1 MSRLNELMRVAAR
14 LAREHVFASAVLAVT
29 LVAMVVATAGATL
42 VTNQRLN
49 THTTTPPATVIAQ
62 VTGTPA
68 TPAPRPTRTPRPAP
82 PHGGNDWTQYRYD
95 VFGTGVNP
103 ETHFTTANVAT
114 LAQSWAPINFS
125 GHPWESTPAVFNGTI
140 YVTNGNALQ
149 AIDLKSGK
157 PLWHFDDVPQ
167 TYATISSSVGI
178 DPASKI
184 AYYGTPD
191 ARVYAVSL
199 VTHQQVWM
207 QQLGDPTTGAFIW
220 GSPLII
226 NNMVYIG
233 LASHDDNPCIRGGF
247 WALNA
252 ATGATNWA
260 HYTVDANTIGGSVW
274 SSITSDPGKHQL
286 IVTTSNPCPDNNVVG
301 EEDSILAVDWD
312 TGATIWQYQ
321 TLQTDA
327 CDCDFGE
334 GAVIFTLAGTE
345 YIVAGSKLGRVYA
358 LVPPSAA
365 GDSPQVAWT
374 ADISDSQNNDLGQ
387 GGIFEPP
394 TYANGIVYFAGGP
407 TLDGACSGGGLWAFK
422 ADTGALAWRQ
432 CTAGQVASPSA
443 YTNGVL
449 FVGQADALVA
459 YDAANGKVLW
469 QGSLH
474 VDGQPPDVWG
484 GVCVSHGYVLVG
496 SVSGYLHAFSLN
508 GR

>member
-1 MSRLNELMRVAAR
+1 
-14 LAREHVFASAVLAVT
+14 
-29 LVAMVVATAGATL
+29 

-49 THTTTPPATVIAQ
+49 ARATSTPLAHVTSKPTAT
-62 VTGTPA
+62 A
-68 TPAPRPTRTPRPAP
+68 TLPAPRRTPTPRPAP

-103 ETHFTTANVAT
+103 ETHFTAANVGT
-114 LAQSWAPINFS
+114 LAQSWTPVNFS
-125 GHPWESTPAVFNGTI
+125 GHPWESTPAVYNGVI
-140 YVTNGNALQ
+140 YATNGNALQ
-149 AIDLKSGK
+149 AMDLRSGK
-157 PLWHFDDVPQ
+157 PLWHFEGIPQ
-167 TYATISSSVGI
+167 TIATISSSVGI
-178 DPASKI
+178 DPATKI
-184 AYYGTPD
+184 AYFGTPD

-199 VTHQQVWM
+199 VTHRQVWV

-220 GSPLII
+220 GSPLVI
-226 NNMVYIG
+226 NNTVYIG
-233 LASHDDNPCIRGGF
+233 LASHDDNPCIRGGI

-252 ATGATNWA
+252 ATGTTNWA
-260 HYTVDANTIGGSVW
+260 HYTVDPDVIGGSVW
-274 SSITSDPGKHQL
+274 SSITADPGKRQL
-286 IVTTSNPCPDNNVVG
+286 IVTTSNPCPGNNVVS
-301 EEDSILAVDWD
+301 EEDSIIALDWD

-321 TLQTDA
+321 ALQTDA

-334 GAVIFTLAGTE
+334 GAVIFTFQGTE

-365 GDSPQVAWT
+365 GGSPHVAWT
-374 ADISDSQNNDLGQ
+374 LDISGSDNNDLGQ

-394 TYANGIVYFAGGP
+394 TYANGIVYVAGGP
-407 TLDGACSGGGLWAFK
+407 TLDGACSGGGLWALQ
-422 ADTGALAWRQ
+422 ADSGAVVWRQ

-443 YTNGVL
+443 YTNGLL

-459 YDAANGKVLW
+459 YDAASGKVLW

-484 GVCVSHGYVLVG
+484 GVCVSHGYVLIG
-496 SVSGYLHAFSLN
+496 SVSGYLRAFSLD